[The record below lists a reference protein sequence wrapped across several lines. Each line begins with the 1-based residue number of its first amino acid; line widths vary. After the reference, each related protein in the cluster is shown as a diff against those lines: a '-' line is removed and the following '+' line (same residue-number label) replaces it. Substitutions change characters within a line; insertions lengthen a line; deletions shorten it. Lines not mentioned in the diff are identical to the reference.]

1 MPKPVQYKTG
11 SLIYRTGEE
20 IDKIFI
26 LQNGK
31 VSLVSTD
38 VETGN
43 DTKDPIAPGEFFGV
57 KSAFG
62 RYPSEENAIVTS
74 DSTIIVLTVPEF
86 EKMALSNTRIIFKM
100 LKVFSSQLRRV
111 HTQISRL
118 LESEAVKP
126 DEGLYS
132 IGEKFLKMRRFSHAL
147 YVFKRYLA
155 IYPNGKKA
163 TLAKKNME
171 LAEAGLLSGG
181 RSPLLKNKK
190 PKRPGA

>member
-1 MPKPVQYKTG
+1 MPKPVQYKAG
-11 SLIYRTGEE
+11 SLIYRNGEE

-26 LQNGK
+26 LQSGK
-31 VSLVSTD
+31 VSLVSAD
-38 VETGN
+38 IETGS
-43 DTKDPIAPGEFFGV
+43 DTKDPISPGEFFGV

-62 RYPSEENAIVTS
+62 RYPSEENAIVTA

-86 EKMALSNTRIIFKM
+86 EAMAMSNTRIVFKM

-118 LESEAVKP
+118 METEAVKP

-132 IGEKFLKMRRFSHAL
+132 IGEKFLKLKRFSHAA
-147 YVFKRYLA
+147 YAFKRYLT
-155 IYPNGKKA
+155 IYPNGKKVM
-163 TLAKKNME
+163 LAKKNLE
-171 LAEAGLLSGG
+171 LAETGVSSSG

-190 PKRPGA
+190 PIMPGT